1 MMFLQPI
8 DIFVYAWLAIAVLSA
23 IYVAWDQFRGNP
35 EPTVMKWGFVLI
47 TLYMGPIGLLL
58 YVMAD
63 KEPAPGTHEAF
74 VQPLWKQGVGSAVH
88 CVAGDATGIILA
100 AVVVSVI
107 GLPMWADL
115 IVEYAAGFLFGLLIF
130 QSLFMRKMMGG
141 SYLENV
147 RKSFMPEFISMNAM
161 MAGMAP
167 VMVLLM
173 MGRDMR
179 AMWPGEP
186 LFWFVMSLGV
196 TAGYAVTYPVN
207 VWLVSRGMKHGLMT
221 VRDDAP
227 AQHDAPSQA
236 AKNASHDHGAMAS
249 MPAGHA
255 MPADTGMGDG
265 KHDASAGHGMHGGGK
280 TPTRAQL
287 VAVTAFTSLMLIAG
301 MTLPSAF
308 VNMRLSAHEVGKL
321 IMPPGMITTQE
332 TPAATMRDMAGID
345 PRESVYTAPVAAQG
359 DQLLPPQIVDGV
371 KVFHFDLEVIQWS
384 ILADRPVN
392 AYAVNRQVPG
402 PRIELEQGDHVRF
415 VVTNHL
421 PESTTL
427 HWHGLIV
434 PNAMD
439 GPAVVTQKPIAPGA
453 TYTYDYVVPQVGTYF
468 YHSHDHPDRQQSL
481 GLYGALI
488 VRPTHNPDNLKRLAA
503 LHLPPEE
510 VTAAA
515 DPAKEVKA
523 DHEYTLLLQE
533 WLARDGITYPAMNM
547 EGGLP
552 NYFTINGK
560 AYPSTDT
567 VKMRVGETIKIR
579 FIGSN
584 TNFVHP
590 MHIHGGPF
598 TVVARDGVDL
608 PKDAQFQADTV
619 NVGPGQRYDVIW
631 TARKPGRWLVH
642 CHIPHH
648 TTNNNQEQQGG
659 GGLMMVLD
667 VLDANGHSLPMP
679 AQ

>member
-1 MMFLQPI
+1 MLIQPI
-8 DIFVYAWLAIAVLSA
+8 DVFVYAWLAIAVLSA
-23 IYVAWDQFRGNP
+23 ASAPWDQFRGNP
-35 EPTVMKWGFVLI
+35 EPTVMKWGFVLV

-63 KEPAPGTHEAF
+63 KEPTPGTHEAF
-74 VQPLWKQGVGSAVH
+74 VRPLWKQGVGSAVH

-100 AVVVSVI
+100 AVVVSLI
-107 GLPMWADL
+107 GLPMWVDL
-115 IVEYAAGFLFGLLIF
+115 IIEYAAGFLFGLLIF

-141 SYLENV
+141 SYVENV

-167 VMVLLM
+167 VMVVLM

-196 TAGYAVTYPVN
+196 TAGYALCYPVN
-207 VWLVSRGMKHGLMT
+207 VWLVARGMKHGLMT
-221 VRDDAP
+221 VRPP
-227 AQHDAPSQA
+227 ASARHDEPSQMSQG
-236 AKNASHDHGAMAS
+236 ASHDHGAMAS
-249 MPAGHA
+249 MDAGHMTMSA
-255 MPADTGMGDG
+255 TMGKDDDKRG
-265 KHDASAGHGMHGGGK
+265 APSDHSMHGGDK
-280 TPTRAQL
+280 KPTRAQL
-287 VAVTAFTSLMLIAG
+287 VAVTAFTGLMLIAG
-301 MTLPSAF
+301 TTFPSAF
-308 VNMRLSAHEVGKL
+308 FNMRLSAHEVGRL

-332 TPAATMRDMAGID
+332 TPAATMRDMAAID
-345 PRESVYTAPVAAQG
+345 PRDSVYTAAVDAQG
-359 DQLLPPQIVDGV
+359 DRPLQPQIVDGV
-371 KVFHFDLEVIQWS
+371 KVFHLDLEVIQWN

-434 PNAMD
+434 PNTMD

-453 TYTYDYVVPQVGTYF
+453 TFTYDYVVAQVGTYF

-488 VRPTHNPDNLKRLAA
+488 VHPTHNPDNLKRLAA
-503 LHLPPEE
+503 LNLPSEE
-510 VTAAA
+510 ATAAA

-533 WLARDGITYPAMNM
+533 WLVRDGVTYPAMNM

-560 AYPSTDT
+560 AYPSTDR
-567 VKMRVGETIKIR
+567 VKMRLGETIKIR
-579 FIGSN
+579 FVGSN

-608 PKDAQFQADTV
+608 PPDAQFQADTV

-667 VLDANGHSLPMP
+667 VLDANGRSLPSP
-679 AQ
+679 AL

>member
-1 MMFLQPI
+1 MLIQPI
-8 DIFVYAWLAIAVLSA
+8 DVFVYAWLAIAVLSA
-23 IYVAWDQFRGNP
+23 AYVAWDQFRGNP
-35 EPTVMKWGFVLI
+35 EPTVMKWGFVLV

-63 KEPAPGTHEAF
+63 KEPTPGTHEAF
-74 VQPLWKQGVGSAVH
+74 VRPLWKQGVGSAVH

-100 AVVVSVI
+100 AVVVSLI
-107 GLPMWADL
+107 GLPMWVDL
-115 IVEYAAGFLFGLLIF
+115 IIEYAAGFLFGLLIF

-141 SYLENV
+141 SYVENV

-167 VMVLLM
+167 VMVVLM

-196 TAGYAVTYPVN
+196 TAGYALCYPVN
-207 VWLVSRGMKHGLMT
+207 VWLVARGMKHGLMT
-221 VRDDAP
+221 VRPP
-227 AQHDAPSQA
+227 ASARHDEPSQMSQG
-236 AKNASHDHGAMAS
+236 ASHDHGAMAS
-249 MPAGHA
+249 MDAGHMTMSA
-255 MPADTGMGDG
+255 TMGKDDDKRG
-265 KHDASAGHGMHGGGK
+265 APSDHSMHGGDK
-280 TPTRAQL
+280 KPTRAQL
-287 VAVTAFTSLMLIAG
+287 VAVTAFTGLMLIAG
-301 MTLPSAF
+301 TTFPSAF
-308 VNMRLSAHEVGKL
+308 FNMRLSAHEVGRL

-332 TPAATMRDMAGID
+332 TPAATMRDMAAID
-345 PRESVYTAPVAAQG
+345 PRDSVYTAAVDAQG
-359 DQLLPPQIVDGV
+359 DRPLQPQIVDGV
-371 KVFHFDLEVIQWS
+371 NLFHLDLEVIHWN

-434 PNAMD
+434 PNTMD

-453 TYTYDYVVPQVGTYF
+453 TFTYDYVVAQVGTYF

-488 VRPTHNPDNLKRLAA
+488 VHPTHNPDNLKRLAA
-503 LHLPPEE
+503 LNLPSEE
-510 VTAAA
+510 ATAAA

-533 WLARDGITYPAMNM
+533 WLVRDGVTYPAMNM

-560 AYPSTDT
+560 AYPSTDR
-567 VKMRVGETIKIR
+567 VKMRLGETIKIR
-579 FIGSN
+579 FVGSN

-608 PKDAQFQADTV
+608 PPDAQFQADTV

-667 VLDANGHSLPMP
+667 VLDANGRSLPSP
-679 AQ
+679 AL